1 MKILAVLGEG
11 GHTKEMVKLIELLGP
26 EHEYGYVLVHDDDL
40 SDQKLTVPGPV
51 FRVIRPRDKAHRLLN
66 DARKF
71 LVCMGQAAGIVRRF
85 RPRAML
91 STGPSVA
98 VPVAVVCKLLGVKVI
113 FVETGSRVTA
123 LSGTG
128 RIMYRLADLFL
139 VQWEPLLE
147 KHPRAVYAG
156 RLC

>member
-11 GHTKEMVKLIELLGP
+11 GHTKEMLALIALLSARN
-26 EHEYGYVLVHDDDL
+26 EFGYVLVRDDDL
-40 SDQKLTVPGPV
+40 SEQKLTVPGPV
-51 FRVIRPRDKAHRLLN
+51 FHVIRPRDKAHNLLN
-66 DARKF
+66 DVRKF
-71 LVCMGQAAGIVRRF
+71 ALCMGQAAGIVRRF

-98 VPVAVVCKLLGVKVI
+98 VPVALVCRLMGVKVI

-128 RIMYRLADLFL
+128 RIMYRIANLFL

-147 KHPRAVYAG
+147 QYPRAVYAG